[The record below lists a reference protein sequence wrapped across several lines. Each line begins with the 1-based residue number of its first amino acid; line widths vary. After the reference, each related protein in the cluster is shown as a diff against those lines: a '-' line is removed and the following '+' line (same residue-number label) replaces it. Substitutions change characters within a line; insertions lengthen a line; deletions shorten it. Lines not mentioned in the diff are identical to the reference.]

1 MTWFENLKLACVA
14 WFADFKADFILNFVE
29 DNRWKY
35 LTTGLGNTLKIT
47 LLSLLIGVALG
58 VIVAIIRA
66 SHDSIAGEMRPGVGK
81 FLLNFAN
88 GVCKVYLTVFRGTPV
103 VVQLMIMYYIIF
115 ASSRNGVLV
124 ASLAFGINSGAYV
137 AEIFRSGIMA
147 IDAGQMEAGRSL
159 GFGYVATMRHIILPQ
174 AFKNVLPALANEF
187 ITLLKETSVAGYV
200 TVRDLTMGGNIIR
213 SVTYSP
219 FLPLFAVALIYL
231 GLVMF
236 FTWLVGKL
244 ERRLRTSER

>member
-1 MTWFENLKLACVA
+1 MNWFDNLKLAFLT
-14 WFADFKADFILNFVE
+14 WFDGFKADFILNFVE

-35 LTTGLGNTLKIT
+35 LTTGLTNTLKIT
-47 LLSLLIGVALG
+47 LLSLLIGVAVG
-58 VIVAIIRA
+58 VVVAIVRA
-66 SHDSIAGEMRPGVGK
+66 SHDSIAGEMRPGIGR
-81 FLLNFAN
+81 FLLKLAN
-88 GVCKVYLTVFRGTPV
+88 GICKVYLTVFRGTPV

-115 ASSRNGVLV
+115 ASSRNGVAV

-231 GLVMF
+231 ALVML

-244 ERRLRTSER
+244 ERRLRNSER